1 MHAMLSGL
9 ALLFLFGCSHQQTKP
24 QRVIP
29 VLPQTSAHW
38 FTTPS
43 LQPELKQLFYL
54 TPEQQQHFL
63 QYFHSP
69 AQSHY
74 SKEYRLYNYLQHKIA
89 DFSYE
94 GKNYPAE
101 QALEK
106 LQGNCMTLA
115 LLTSALAQLAGI
127 ETGYRVI
134 HQEPMIDYDQNIFIS
149 SNHIRT
155 YLYKSIPATEQGVL
169 VLQRAALVI
178 DYFPEKGNLAG
189 DEISAERFYAMLYNN
204 LAADAL
210 LSGNTDH
217 VFHLS
222 QKALSYDASFTPSI
236 NMIALMYHRKG
247 ALAEAAAWFDYGMQ
261 QRDSR
266 ITLLTNYRDFALK
279 TRDHQLLEKI
289 NQQLI
294 NNNDDNPYAWLALA
308 MDAERNKQPQ
318 HAKRY
323 YKKLLEK
330 APYLHNANLALIR
343 LYLQENNYKSA
354 QLLVEQAIQYAYEPE
369 RRKFYDTKLAALK
382 QHRENM
388 QKTH

>member
-1 MHAMLSGL
+1 MRAMLSGL

-24 QRVIP
+24 HTVTS
-29 VLPQTSAHW
+29 VLPQTSTQW
-38 FTTPS
+38 FKALSP
-43 LQPELKQLFYL
+43 QPKLEQLFYL
-54 TPEQQQHFL
+54 NPEQQQHFL

-74 SKEYRLYNYLQHKIA
+74 SNEYRLYNYLQHKIA

-134 HQEPMIDYDQNIFIS
+134 YQEPMIDYDQNIFIS

-155 YLYKSIPATEQGVL
+155 YLYKTNPAPEQGIL
-169 VLQRAALVI
+169 LLQRAALVI

-210 LSGNTDH
+210 LSGKTDNA
-217 VFHLS
+217 FHLS

-261 QRDSR
+261 QRDSK

-279 TRDHQLLEKI
+279 THDHQLLEKI
-289 NQQLI
+289 NQQLTS
-294 NNNDDNPYAWLALA
+294 NDDDNPYVWLALA
-308 MDAERNKQPQ
+308 IDAERSQQPQ
-318 HAKRY
+318 HAQLY

-330 APYLHNANLALIR
+330 APYLHNANLALVR
-343 LYLQENNYKSA
+343 LYLKENNVEAA
-354 QLLVEQAIQYAYEPE
+354 QELIEQAMSYAYDPQ
-369 RRKFYDTKLAALK
+369 RLQLYQTKLTAL
-382 QHRENM
+382 QRHR
-388 QKTH
+388 QSLTK

>member
-1 MHAMLSGL
+1 MRAMLSGL

-24 QRVIP
+24 HTVTS
-29 VLPQTSAHW
+29 VLPQTSTQW
-38 FTTPS
+38 FKALSP
-43 LQPELKQLFYL
+43 QPKLEQLFYL
-54 TPEQQQHFL
+54 NPEQQQHFL

-74 SKEYRLYNYLQHKIA
+74 SNEYRLYNYLQHKIA

-134 HQEPMIDYDQNIFIS
+134 YQEPMIDYDQNIFIS

-155 YLYKSIPATEQGVL
+155 YLYKTNPAPEQGML
-169 VLQRAALVI
+169 LLQRAALVI
-178 DYFPEKGNLAG
+178 DYFPEKGNMAG

-210 LSGNTDH
+210 LSGNTDNA
-217 VFHLS
+217 FHLS

-247 ALAEAAAWFDYGMQ
+247 ALAEAAAWFDYGLQ
-261 QRDSR
+261 QRDSK

-279 TRDHQLLEKI
+279 THDHQLLEKI

-294 NNNDDNPYAWLALA
+294 SNNDDNPYAWLALA
-308 MDAERNKQPQ
+308 IDAERSQQPQ
-318 HAKRY
+318 HAQLY

-330 APYLHNANLALIR
+330 APYLHNANLALVR
-343 LYLQENNYKSA
+343 LYLKENNVEAA
-354 QLLVEQAIQYAYEPE
+354 QELIEQAMSYAYDPQ
-369 RRKFYDTKLAALK
+369 RLQLYQTKLTAL
-382 QHRENM
+382 QRHR
-388 QKTH
+388 QSLTK

>member
-1 MHAMLSGL
+1 MRAMLSVL

-24 QRVIP
+24 HTVTS
-29 VLPQTSAHW
+29 VLPQTSTQW
-38 FTTPS
+38 FKALSP
-43 LQPELKQLFYL
+43 QPKLEQLFYL
-54 TPEQQQHFL
+54 NPEQQQHFL

-74 SKEYRLYNYLQHKIA
+74 SNEYRLYNYLQHKIA

-134 HQEPMIDYDQNIFIS
+134 YQEPMIDYDQNIFIS

-155 YLYKSIPATEQGVL
+155 YLYKTNPAPEQGML
-169 VLQRAALVI
+169 LLQRAALVI

-189 DEISAERFYAMLYNN
+189 AEISAERFYAMLYNN

-210 LSGNTDH
+210 LSGNTDNA
-217 VFHLS
+217 FHLS

-261 QRDSR
+261 QRDSK

-279 TRDHQLLEKI
+279 THDHQLLEKI
-289 NQQLI
+289 NQQLTS
-294 NNNDDNPYAWLALA
+294 NDDDNPYAWLALA
-308 MDAERNKQPQ
+308 IDAERSQQPQ
-318 HAKRY
+318 HAQLY

-330 APYLHNANLALIR
+330 APYLHNANLALVR
-343 LYLQENNYKSA
+343 LYLKENNVEAA
-354 QLLVEQAIQYAYEPE
+354 QELIEQAMSYAYDPQ
-369 RRKFYDTKLAALK
+369 RLQLYQTKLTAL
-382 QHRENM
+382 QRHR
-388 QKTH
+388 QSLTK

>member
-1 MHAMLSGL
+1 MRAMLSGL

-24 QRVIP
+24 HTVAS
-29 VLPQTSAHW
+29 VLPQTSTQW
-38 FTTPS
+38 FKALSP
-43 LQPELKQLFYL
+43 QPKLEQLFYL
-54 TPEQQQHFL
+54 NPEQQQHFL

-74 SKEYRLYNYLQHKIA
+74 SNEYRLYNYLQHKIA

-134 HQEPMIDYDQNIFIS
+134 YQEPMIDYDQNIFIS

-155 YLYKSIPATEQGVL
+155 YLYKTNPAPEQGIL
-169 VLQRAALVI
+169 LLQRAALVI

-210 LSGNTDH
+210 LSGNTDNA
-217 VFHLS
+217 FHLS

-261 QRDSR
+261 QRDSK

-279 TRDHQLLEKI
+279 THDHQLLEKI
-289 NQQLI
+289 NQQLTS
-294 NNNDDNPYAWLALA
+294 NDDDNPYVWLALA
-308 MDAERNKQPQ
+308 IDAERSQQPQ
-318 HAKRY
+318 HAQLY

-330 APYLHNANLALIR
+330 APYLHNANLALVR
-343 LYLQENNYKSA
+343 LYLKENNVEAA
-354 QLLVEQAIQYAYEPE
+354 QELIEQAMSYAYDPQ
-369 RRKFYDTKLAALK
+369 RLQLYQTKLTAL
-382 QHRENM
+382 QRHR
-388 QKTH
+388 QSLTK